1 MWLEKVPVAWHNNEK
16 LGLHVFDPRKV
27 VTAICTPI
35 KVTSSPRK
43 ALHLPE
49 NIKLEY
55 PQRSK
60 CENPVKIADLIKAW
74 FTYDIS
80 TQLHWR
86 KDRKKRS
93 CFRVIQFS
101 HAMLCYIAITWRFL
115 FSLIKSAVILLVRGR
130 PKELRFRPFCL
141 VFSTMFDRYTSLTHW
156 HSAQSWTSVD
166 RGPRFMKSILIDWHS
181 KLLNG
186 LSPGVADHTIYIYT
200 HQWQQAN

>member
-74 FTYDIS
+74 FTGDIS

-101 HAMLCYIAITWRFL
+101 HAMLLCYIAIAWRFL

-141 VFSTMFDRYTSLTHW
+141 VFWTMFDRYTSTDSLTLCSEQNLCW
-156 HSAQSWTSVD
+156 
-166 RGPRFMKSILIDWHS
+166 PRPKVHEVYPNWLAF
-181 KLLNG
+181 
-186 LSPGVADHTIYIYT
+186 
-200 HQWQQAN
+200 